1 MPIACNAV
9 SHRVAPVLLVLLL
22 ASCATIPSGPSI
34 MALPGSDKS
43 FDQFRADD
51 ASCQQYATEQ
61 IKTSP
66 NRASMRSGV
75 GTAALGTAV
84 GAAAGA
90 LMGGASGAA
99 IGAGSGLLGGTLIG
113 SGTARGSG
121 SMEQQ
126 RYDIGYTQCMYG
138 KGHRVP
144 VSGQIMDNGM
154 NRGYGGYDFQTQ
166 PSSSGSMPQPSGSM
180 PPPPP
185 PGNPP
190 PPPPQ

>member
-1 MPIACNAV
+1 MSSTLKAA
-9 SHRVAPVLLVLLL
+9 SHRVAFQRVAPILLVLLL

-34 MALPGSDKS
+34 MALPGSGKS
-43 FDQFRADD
+43 FDQFRSDD
-51 ASCQQYATEQ
+51 VYCKQYALEQ
-61 IKTSP
+61 VQEMTP
-66 NRASMRSGV
+66 NRAAILSGA

-90 LMGGASGAA
+90 AFGGASGAA
-99 IGAGSGLLGGTLIG
+99 IGAGSGLLGGTLMG
-113 SGTARGSG
+113 SGTSRASG
-121 SMEQQ
+121 DIRQQ

-144 VSGQIMDNGM
+144 VSGQILDSGA
-154 NRGYGGYDFQTQ
+154 NRGYDSPSQ
-166 PSSSGSMPQPSGSM
+166 PSSSGSM

-185 PGNPP
+185 PGSP

>member
-1 MPIACNAV
+1 MPLTRKAV
-9 SHRVAPVLLVLLL
+9 SLRATPVLLVLLL

-34 MALPGSDKS
+34 MALPGSGKS
-43 FDQFRADD
+43 FDQFREDD
-51 ASCQQYATEQ
+51 ASCQQYASDQ

-113 SGTARGSG
+113 SGTATGSG
-121 SMEQQ
+121 SMGQQ
-126 RYDIGYTQCMYG
+126 RYDAGYTQCMYA

-144 VSGQIMDNGM
+144 VAGQVMDNGGS
-154 NRGYGGYDFQTQ
+154 RGYYAPAPQSYTG
-166 PSSSGSMPQPSGSM
+166 GSMPPPPPGGN

-190 PPPPQ
+190 PPPPE

>member
-1 MPIACNAV
+1 MSITREAPHRLAPIF
-9 SHRVAPVLLVLLL
+9 LVLLL

-34 MALPGSDKS
+34 MALPGSGKS
-43 FDQFRADD
+43 FDQFRDD
-51 ASCQQYATEQ
+51 DVYCKQYAHDQVQGT
-61 IKTSP
+61 TP
-66 NRASMRSGV
+66 NRASILSGA

-90 LMGGASGAA
+90 AFGGASGAA
-99 IGAGSGLLGGTLIG
+99 IGAGSGLLGGTLMG
-113 SGTARGSG
+113 SSTARASG
-121 SMEQQ
+121 NVGQQ

-144 VSGQIMDNGM
+144 VSGRVMDNG
-154 NRGYGGYDFQTQ
+154 GSGGYDSPSQ
-166 PSSSGSMPQPSGSM
+166 PSTSGSM

-190 PPPPQ
+190 PGPPQ